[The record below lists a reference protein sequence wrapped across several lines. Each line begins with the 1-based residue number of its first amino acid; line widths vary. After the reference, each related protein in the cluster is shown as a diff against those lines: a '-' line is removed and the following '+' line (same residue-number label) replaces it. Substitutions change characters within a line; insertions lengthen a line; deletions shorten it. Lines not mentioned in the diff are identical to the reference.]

1 MDSLTRADL
10 TTLLHSILCDA
21 VKEAIDGN
29 GQTAQLLQAY
39 AEDVFEILENGGGL
53 ND

>member
-21 VKEAIDGN
+21 VKEAVSGN
-29 GQTAQLLQAY
+29 VQSAQLLQAY
-39 AEDVFEILENGGGL
+39 AEDIFEILENGGGL